1 MSHMIEVVL
10 DKVVN
15 LIRVE
20 AEWWVEGA
28 TLIVIVTPRVG
39 GEDRITL
46 ETGLVVEELPKKV
59 LEHALVPEGEPVQVC
74 LHQGNDEV

>member
-1 MSHMIEVVL
+1 MIEVVL

-28 TLIVIVTPRVG
+28 TLIVIVTPRVDA
-39 GEDRITL
+39 EDRITL
-46 ETGLVVEELPKKV
+46 EARLVVEELP
-59 LEHALVPEGEPVQVC
+59 
-74 LHQGNDEV
+74 